1 MTIKNADGKKMV
13 DEDTLMGITLDA
25 GALDLIN
32 NAEEDNYE
40 VITAPEDLSKIKSV
54 IEGAK
59 IPVNLAETTML
70 PKNYITLDE
79 KTSEQ
84 MIRLMEALEDN
95 EDVQNVYANFDMP
108 DEVMTKAG

>member
-1 MTIKNADGKKMV
+1 
-13 DEDTLMGITLDA
+13 
-25 GALDLIN
+25 
-32 NAEEDNYE
+32 
-40 VITAPEDLSKIKSV
+40 
-54 IEGAK
+54 
-59 IPVNLAETTML
+59 ML

-84 MIRLMEALEDN
+84 MIRLIEAIEDN